1 LSLLIYAIWY
11 ILPSVCIFFPFSK
24 EGILCYAIS
33 HVLREKPVGNGKH
46 EQWLLNRQLAM
57 MVDMNINIETYSK

>member
-1 LSLLIYAIWY
+1 MPFGIYFQVY
-11 ILPSVCIFFPFSK
+11 TFFSFCK

-33 HVLREKPVGNGKH
+33 HVLRERPVDNGKH
-46 EQWLLNRQLAM
+46 QRWLLNRQLAM